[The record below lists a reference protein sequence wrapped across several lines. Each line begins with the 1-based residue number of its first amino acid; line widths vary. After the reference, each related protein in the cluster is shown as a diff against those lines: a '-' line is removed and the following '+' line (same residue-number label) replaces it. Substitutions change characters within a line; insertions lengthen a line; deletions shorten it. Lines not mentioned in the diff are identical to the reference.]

1 MEKIY
6 VMTLQIHRRILR
18 RRKADK
24 ILCERCGKE
33 IKPGM
38 KIVAK
43 LTSGSKYKYYHKECY
58 ESLWLDL

>member
-1 MEKIY
+1 MQKIY
-6 VMTLQIHRRILR
+6 VMTVQTYKRILKLR
-18 RRKADK
+18 NAER
-24 ILCERCGKE
+24 ILCERCKRE

>member
-1 MEKIY
+1 MQKIY
-6 VMTLQIHRRILR
+6 TMSNTTYKRILKLR
-18 RRKADK
+18 NIER

-33 IKPGM
+33 IRPGM

>member
-1 MEKIY
+1 MQRTY
-6 VMTLQIHRRILR
+6 VMSDRIYKKILR
-18 RRKADK
+18 QRKADK
-24 ILCERCGKE
+24 ILCERCKRE

>member
-1 MEKIY
+1 MQRTYIMSDRIY
-6 VMTLQIHRRILR
+6 RRILR
-18 RRKADK
+18 LRNAER
-24 ILCERCGKE
+24 ILCERCGRE

-43 LTSGSKYKYYHKECY
+43 LAANGKFKYYHKECY